1 MKNKNSFPTLK
12 SKSKVV
18 SLMNLFES
26 KINEPIELI
35 NVDTNQI
42 QTSNDNLY
50 QVDFSNNS
58 VYLIHWTKYV
68 IKDSEPD

>member
-1 MKNKNSFPTLK
+1 MKNKNSFPILK

-26 KINEPIELI
+26 KIDEPIELI

-58 VYLIHWTKYV
+58 VYLIHWSKYV
-68 IKDSEPD
+68 IEDSEPD